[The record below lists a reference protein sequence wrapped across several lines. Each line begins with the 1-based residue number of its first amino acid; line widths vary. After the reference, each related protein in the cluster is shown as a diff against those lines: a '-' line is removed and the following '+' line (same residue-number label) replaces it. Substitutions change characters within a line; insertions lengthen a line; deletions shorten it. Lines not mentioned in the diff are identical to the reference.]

1 MYSSVDEIEETVTD
15 LDYTSEDKQAETLAA
30 LSDASAEM
38 AKLLEDVSAFIDE
51 VGEAKE
57 IHAKNNSVQA
67 SLTKVADGIAGNIG
81 KIDANWTPIDDKDV
95 SKKHFDDLKGSYTTE
110 LGKQET
116 AMDNAYKGDTLHN
129 DSAAIHVAM
138 KVIDGKV
145 KATLTEL
152 EVARKNLAAYER
164 LAVET
169 KKTDIHNLIV
179 AELGELSNLALG
191 NSENHYVNGLLGE
204 NTNPK
209 GTYVIEFDNWV
220 ANVNAAWKSHYNDNS
235 AESCQTREDNFKE
248 DYTDICEKIKQVS
261 KDAETNIKVD
271 NTLDT
276 EYATV
281 KNSVDSLYTILTVGD
296 PTTAAKA
303 FIEQL
308 EAEKSKLENQ
318 VAEDIATAF
327 ENHTLRIA
335 NHQNAGGYDRRKS

>member
-1 MYSSVDEIEETVTD
+1 MPSLMRS
-15 LDYTSEDKQAETLAA
+15 
-30 LSDASAEM
+30 
-38 AKLLEDVSAFIDE
+38 
-51 VGEAKE
+51 GEAKE

-116 AMDNAYKGDTLHN
+116 AMGNAYKGDTLHN
-129 DSAAIHVAM
+129 DSAAIHEAM

-220 ANVNAAWKSHYNDNS
+220 ANVNAA
-235 AESCQTREDNFKE
+235 
-248 DYTDICEKIKQVS
+248 
-261 KDAETNIKVD
+261 
-271 NTLDT
+271 
-276 EYATV
+276 
-281 KNSVDSLYTILTVGD
+281 
-296 PTTAAKA
+296 
-303 FIEQL
+303 
-308 EAEKSKLENQ
+308 
-318 VAEDIATAF
+318 
-327 ENHTLRIA
+327 
-335 NHQNAGGYDRRKS
+335 